1 TRRQK
6 VLTYD
11 TIADCVKK
19 CQYAVRGEIYLAAT
33 ERIKAGKE
41 VIFTNVGNPH
51 GLGQKPLTFLRQVM
65 ALVMAPFLLE
75 DPRVNDM
82 FPGDA
87 IARAREY
94 LVHVKGGIGAYSDSK
109 GNQYIRQEV

>member
-1 TRRQK
+1 MMGTVQPS
-6 VLTYD
+6 T
-11 TIADCVKK
+11 
-19 CQYAVRGEIYLAAT
+19 
-33 ERIKAGKE
+33 
-41 VIFTNVGNPH
+41 
-51 GLGQKPLTFLRQVM
+51 PLHQVM

-109 GNQYIRQEV
+109 GNQYIRQEVRACKRVRCTCLRLCPASGGFAYDVVTFSHVPPAATRVRV

>member
-1 TRRQK
+1 M
-6 VLTYD
+6 
-11 TIADCVKK
+11 
-19 CQYAVRGEIYLAAT
+19 
-33 ERIKAGKE
+33 
-41 VIFTNVGNPH
+41 PS
-51 GLGQKPLTFLRQVM
+51 PQVM

-75 DPRVNDM
+75 DPRVHDM

-109 GNQYIRQEV
+109 GNQHIRQEVWQACSCLFDVALQPWPGSPRSSEVSLTYIRTADRNLPGT

>member
-1 TRRQK
+1 
-6 VLTYD
+6 
-11 TIADCVKK
+11 
-19 CQYAVRGEIYLAAT
+19 
-33 ERIKAGKE
+33 
-41 VIFTNVGNPH
+41 
-51 GLGQKPLTFLRQVM
+51 M

-94 LVHVKGGIGAYSDSK
+94 LIHVKGGIGGYSDSK
-109 GNQYIRQEV
+109 GNMYIRQEVLYVRSCTRSR

>member
-1 TRRQK
+1 
-6 VLTYD
+6 
-11 TIADCVKK
+11 
-19 CQYAVRGEIYLAAT
+19 
-33 ERIKAGKE
+33 
-41 VIFTNVGNPH
+41 
-51 GLGQKPLTFLRQVM
+51 M

-75 DPRVNDM
+75 DPRVTDM

-109 GNQYIRQEV
+109 GNPYVRQEVRVYFHGKECGVLTPRVLL